1 MLNKAMF
8 IGRLTADPEM
18 RHTTTGKS
26 VCSFRIAVKRRFA
39 REGDE
44 QQADFFP
51 VVAWEKTAEFCNNY
65 FKKGQQV
72 GIVGRIQNRTWDDPE
87 GNRRYITEIVAEEVY
102 FADSKSSSGSGNN
115 ITGNDNFDTSN
126 VQDSGGFYL
135 AEDDDL
141 PF

>member
-1 MLNKAMF
+1 MNKAMF

>member
-1 MLNKAMF
+1 MF

-135 AEDDDL
+135 ADDDDL

>member
-102 FADSKSSSGSGNN
+102 FADSKSSSGSGSN

>member
-1 MLNKAMF
+1 MF